1 MVTLQDLKQT
11 LSLRSVQLSAA
22 ENHVLM
28 QRAAREMA
36 ARSIPGT
43 VIVPLCFILAVLVSE
58 NFFRSPFT
66 LGILALVMLGSAIA
80 RRLAISYIKSPELG
94 SFSRWM
100 QVFYWSCLGMA
111 AGWGVTTAIFIYD
124 DFEGFPALLI
134 LILSAG
140 IGAGSMV
147 NFCIW
152 RALAVHYLLLSFVPP
167 IVLFIILLSQKM
179 THWPALAAMVF
190 FVVYLLLQTKQWNFH
205 FWDALITAY
214 LFERQAEKLTETNS
228 RLAEIITKEQQTRR
242 EVEKARVKTLELFH
256 LTSEAIVICTL
267 EGRVLDVNQALMKM
281 FAAERADIVNT
292 LIAPRFTVLTDSTM
306 TFQDHW
312 ANAVNGE
319 EDDFECRVTW
329 PNEHGSLLVHV
340 NLRRVT
346 WQEDPIIF
354 VTLRDITAGKKLE
367 DTLELTQKSLSES
380 EGYLQAILR
389 NVDLPIYCKDLTG
402 CYLTANRP
410 FAELCCCTLDELL
423 GKKDL
428 QIFPEKVAR
437 FLACRDAEVI
447 ETGAS
452 IEIEGTFVF
461 GDQEKKLLMHKFP
474 LKESD
479 GRIYA
484 ISGICTDE
492 TTMQGALR
500 AAQLANEAKS
510 EFLAGMSHELRT
522 PMHSILSVARLGLKR
537 VRGASREKLETYF
550 QMIVTSG
557 DQLLELLND
566 LLALSTLESG
576 RDSYNRQQHDLTED
590 LEKVVAEFR
599 VMMEEREISL
609 CYQPPNCHAPAEYDR
624 TKLYQVLRNLLVN
637 AMKFSAR
644 HKEVKILLEKD
655 YLKLDGMRKSAW
667 KVTVI
672 DEGVGI
678 EKNELEAVFGKFIKG
693 SKTYPGADGVG
704 LGLSICQRIIEDHHG
719 IIWAEQN
726 DPEGSVFCFL
736 LPALE

>member
-22 ENHVLM
+22 ENHVLI

-43 VIVPLCFILAVLVSE
+43 VIVPLCFILVVLVSE
-58 NFFRSPFT
+58 NFFRSPFIWGS
-66 LGILALVMLGSAIA
+66 LSLVMLSSAIA
-80 RRLAISYIKSPELG
+80 RRLAIRYLKDPELG
-94 SFSRWM
+94 SFSRWV

-111 AGWGVTTAIFIYD
+111 AVWGITTTIFIYD
-124 DFEGFPALLI
+124 DLEGFPVLLI

-140 IGAGSMV
+140 IGAGCMV

-152 RALAVHYLLLSFVPP
+152 RALAVPYLLLSFVPP
-167 IVLFIILLSQKM
+167 ILLLIGVFPQHV
-179 THWPALAAMVF
+179 THWPILAAMVF

-214 LFERQAEKLTETNS
+214 LFERQAERLTATNS
-228 RLAEIITKEQQTRR
+228 RLAEIIAREQQMRR
-242 EVEKARVKTLELFH
+242 EVEKAREKTLELFN

-267 EGRVLDVNQALMKM
+267 EGRVLDVNQAVMEM
-281 FAAERADIVNT
+281 FTADRAHIVNT
-292 LIAPRFTVLTDSTM
+292 LIGPRLAMPTDSTL

-312 ANAVNGE
+312 ENAVNGE
-319 EDDFECRVTW
+319 EGDFECRVTRLK
-329 PNEHGSLLVHV
+329 EHGALLVHV

-346 WQEDPIIF
+346 WQEEQIIF
-354 VTLRDITAGKKLE
+354 VTLRDITAGKQLE
-367 DTLELTQKSLSES
+367 ETLEITQKTLSES

-389 NVDLPIYCKDLTG
+389 NIDLPIYCKDLQG

-410 FAELCCCTLDELL
+410 FAELCCSPLGELL

-428 QIFPEKVAR
+428 QIFPEKIAR

-461 GDQEKKLLMHKFP
+461 GDQEKKLLLHKFP

-522 PMHSILSVARLGLKR
+522 PMHSILSVARLGLRR

-566 LLALSTLESG
+566 LLDLSTLESG
-576 RDSYNRQQHDLTED
+576 GDFYNRQQHDLTED

-599 VMMEEREISL
+599 VMMEEREVSL
-609 CYQPPNCHAPAEYDR
+609 CYQPPGCHAPAEYDR
-624 TKLYQVLRNLLVN
+624 TKLSQVLRNLLAN

-672 DEGVGI
+672 DQGVGI

-693 SKTYPGADGVG
+693 SKTYPGAGGVG

-726 DPEGSVFCFL
+726 DPEGAVFCFL
-736 LPALE
+736 LPALD